1 MRGSAIQDNARGIHA
16 VSKTT
21 LKTLRLIVPGVMTIT
36 FASLLF
42 KSSLQDLSQFLRSL
56 EGLLYLV
63 IVFPIGYLYNI
74 MNIRGPFLRD
84 SLSLV
89 QANIKGKLAAPFCA
103 GNLIGAKVESLT
115 QGRQLMHVFYSIV
128 DNDESLK
135 SKTQDVYQNGLL
147 WSTTADVMAVTLFF
161 IPVYLFAYL
170 FKPMPHY
177 LVVALGLCITYLFAA
192 LVLMPKVTS
201 RHIELSNDQLDFI
214 LQRHPDELYEQL
226 LNLASGQPVESVA
239 TPDDPKAQ

>member
-1 MRGSAIQDNARGIHA
+1 MRASPIQDNAKGVRA

-36 FASLLF
+36 VASLLF
-42 KSSLQDLSQFLRSL
+42 NSSLQDLSQFLRSL

-74 MNIRGPFLRD
+74 MNFRGPFLRD
-84 SLSLV
+84 SLSLI
-89 QANIKGKLAAPFCA
+89 QANIKEKLTAPFLTEDVIA
-103 GNLIGAKVESLT
+103 ANIESLT
-115 QGRQLMHVFYSIV
+115 RGRQLMHVFYSIV

-135 SKTQDVYQNGLL
+135 SRTQDVYSNGLL
-147 WSTTADVMAVTLFF
+147 WSTTADVMAVTF
-161 IPVYLFAYL
+161 IFVPVYVIGYL
-170 FKPMPHY
+170 FKPLPHY
-177 LVVALGLCITYLFAA
+177 LFVALGLCITYLVAA
-192 LVLMPKVTS
+192 LFLMPKVTS
-201 RHIELSNDQLDFI
+201 RHIALSNYQLEFI
-214 LQRHPDELYEQL
+214 LQRRPDELHEQL